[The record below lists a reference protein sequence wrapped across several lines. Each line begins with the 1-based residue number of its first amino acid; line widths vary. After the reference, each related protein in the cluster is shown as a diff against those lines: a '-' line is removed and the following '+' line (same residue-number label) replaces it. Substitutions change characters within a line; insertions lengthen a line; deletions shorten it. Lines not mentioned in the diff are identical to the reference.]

1 MVISD
6 KDAKFIGNFWKD
18 LFKGLGTQLDFNT
31 AYHPQ
36 NDVKTERVNHI
47 LEYMHRMYVMG
58 KIGMWEQNF
67 AFGGIC
73 V

>member
-6 KDAKFIGNFWKD
+6 RDEKFIGNFWMD
-18 LFKGLGTQLDFNT
+18 LFKGLGTQLDFST

-36 NDVKTERVNHI
+36 NDMKTERVNHI

-67 AFGGIC
+67 SFGGIC